1 MPRDASELARRL
13 ARHAEAVC
21 RYYLSNGRRQGRYWM
36 VGDVR
41 NTPGRSMF
49 VRLNRPE
56 SGPGAVGHW
65 TDGATAEYGDLLDV
79 IRESC
84 GFIDFRDVADE
95 ARRFLSL
102 PRAEP
107 RRTPKPVRTSVPA
120 GSPEAAQRLIAMSQP
135 IRRTLVETYLRNR
148 GIKTVHDAGTLRFHP
163 RCYYRPD
170 EGSPTETWPAM
181 IAAVTDLDGRGTGAH
196 RTWLD
201 PEGFDARR
209 LGKAPVDTPRRA
221 MGGLLGHAVR
231 FGAADDVL
239 AAGEGIETMLSLRS
253 ALPAMPM
260 AAALSANHLAGLL
273 LPLTLRRLYIA
284 RDADAAGD
292 MALAALTKRAEA
304 AGIEALAL
312 SPRMGDFNEDLR
324 AFGLGALQAALRIQL
339 AQCAGQRPGRG
350 DGWRFRAVLADP
362 ARPMPDKA
370 APAFKRAIS
379 RCAASSTTQSK
390 TARRRTQ
397 QHNS

>member
-13 ARHAEAVC
+13 ACDAEAVC
-21 RYYLSNGRRQGRYWM
+21 RHYLSNGRRQGRYWT

-49 VRLNRPE
+49 VRLSGPE
-56 SGPGAVGHW
+56 SGPGAAGHW
-65 TDGATAEYGDLLDV
+65 TDAASAEYGDLLDV

-107 RRTPKPVRTSVPA
+107 RRSPKPARTAVPT
-120 GSPEAAQRLIAMSQP
+120 GSPEAARRLFALSRP
-135 IRRTLVETYLRNR
+135 IGGTLVETYLRNR
-148 GIKTVHDAGTLRFHP
+148 GIKPVHDAGALRFHP

-170 EGSPTETWPAM
+170 DGSPTETWPAM
-181 IAAVTDLDGRGTGAH
+181 IAAVTDLDGRITGAH
-196 RTWLD
+196 RTWLAPD
-201 PEGFDARR
+201 GF
-209 LGKAPVDTPRRA
+209 GKAPVDTPRRA
-221 MGGLLGHAVR
+221 MGNLLGHAVR

-239 AAGEGIETMLSLRS
+239 AVGEGIETMLSLRC

-260 AAALSANHLAGLL
+260 AAALSANHLAALL
-273 LPLTLRRLYIA
+273 FPPTLRRFYIA

-292 MALAALTKRAEA
+292 MALAALTERAEA

-312 SPRMGDFNEDLR
+312 SPQMGDFNEDLR
-324 AFGLGALQAALRIQL
+324 AFGLGALRAALRVQL
-339 AQCAGQRPGRG
+339 APQDAARFMHRGIHLTTISERP
-350 DGWRFRAVLADP
+350 
-362 ARPMPDKA
+362 
-370 APAFKRAIS
+370 
-379 RCAASSTTQSK
+379 
-390 TARRRTQ
+390 
-397 QHNS
+397 